1 MAGVSACSES
11 CNKTGSR
18 ARSGSSTSQ
27 PLQSGVFDLKQRSAS
42 LSAPPTPVA
51 RVRKSPS
58 VCAGHTPTGTGSLK
72 LHRQRSYKRNEE
84 EEKVRKSRGW
94 ANAYELSQD
103 LHDKQLELLQRKY
116 GGNLR
121 TRRAACVIQHAYR
134 QHCMNK
140 NFQKLCSEVEE
151 NRLSR
156 RFSEF
161 GRSKTIWSDMVVT
174 IENSLSGMNG
184 DGEFHSERYIGGGQ
198 EVGSGGQGIHV
209 RTTSSQS
216 AVKTAVRVM
225 QKSYSLNLA
234 SHDHAHYSKEQRRP
248 LRRSTG
254 VDLSAI
260 DESGRPRTQSPLTMT
275 SPRPAVWPHEAN
287 NNRSSYMPEL
297 NDSSASDGSPQETLR
312 EAVVDLPSVN
322 FEQLLESKETAIVND
337 SFHNDQARLQAVQT
351 GGLSTACTCS
361 HTRTGSNDYAYPT
374 FSPGGTP
381 SPSDISYEDFRTPSF
396 PNGMGKHVEIKVE
409 DMCEDYLTNS
419 SHNGDMSD
427 DDTLTRIYANT
438 EVHLRKR
445 RDLPGDDADA
455 NGVSSEIGKKQSPEA
470 SPIWKRKSMGSV
482 TGSEDMKRMSNISET
497 SEPDSVDG
505 LLHSGSADRLS
516 SSASSSDTTSLGS
529 EMSTYNRSVPAVSK
543 SSRRGHHSSGS
554 SGSSGPSVPP
564 KVTDRQRKRAY
575 RIGLNLF
582 NK

>member
-1 MAGVSACSES
+1 M
-11 CNKTGSR
+11 
-18 ARSGSSTSQ
+18 
-27 PLQSGVFDLKQRSAS
+27 
-42 LSAPPTPVA
+42 
-51 RVRKSPS
+51 RKSPS

-72 LHRQRSYKRNEE
+72 LQRQRSYKRNEE

-116 GGNLR
+116 GGQMR
-121 TRRAACVIQHAYR
+121 TRRAACIIQHAYR

-140 NFQKLCSEVEE
+140 NFQKLCSEIGE

-174 IENSLSGMNG
+174 IENSMGGMNG
-184 DGEFHSERYIGGGQ
+184 DREFHSERYIGGGQ
-198 EVGSGGQGIHV
+198 SSSEVGSGGQGIHV
-209 RTTSSQS
+209 KTTSSQS

-225 QKSYSLNLA
+225 QKSYSLNLT
-234 SHDHAHYSKEQRRP
+234 SHDHPHHNKDQRRP
-248 LRRSTG
+248 LHRSAG
-254 VDLSAI
+254 VDLTAI
-260 DESGRPRTQSPLTMT
+260 DESDRLRTRSPLTMT
-275 SPRPAVWPHEAN
+275 SPRPAMWPNEAN
-287 NNRSSYMPEL
+287 NNRSLYAEI
-297 NDSSASDGSPQETLR
+297 NDSSASDGSPTPHEP
-312 EAVVDLPSVN
+312 VVDVPSVN
-322 FEQLLESKETAIVND
+322 FEQLLESKETDIVND
-337 SFHNDQARLQAVQT
+337 GVNNEQTRLRASQT
-351 GGLSTACTCS
+351 GGLSTTYTCS
-361 HTRTGSNDYAYPT
+361 HSRTPSTDYSYPM

-381 SPSDISYEDFRTPSF
+381 SPCDMTYEDFRTPF
-396 PNGMGKHVEIKVE
+396 TNGLGKHVEIRVE
-409 DMCEDYLTNS
+409 DMCDDYLANPT
-419 SHNGDMSD
+419 HNGDMSD

-445 RDLPGDDADA
+445 RDLPTDDTDT
-455 NGVSSEIGKKQSPEA
+455 NGVKSGTGKKPSSPEA
-470 SPIWKRKSMGSV
+470 SPIWKRKSMGSA
-482 TGSEDMKRMSNISET
+482 TGSDDMKRMSNISET

-505 LLHSGSADRLS
+505 LLRSGSQDRLS
-516 SSASSSDTTSLGS
+516 SSASSSDTTSLSS
-529 EMSTYNRSVPAVSK
+529 EMSTYNRSVPVMSTS

-554 SGSSGPSVPP
+554 SSTSSVPSVPP